1 MFMKG
6 CKMYKTKKGDVYLF
20 EIYDD
25 YIALYVNNGLR
36 EKKAYNGSMIRAIKE
51 MIQNDGEEIKKIV
64 DKYCV

>member
-1 MFMKG
+1 MKG

-51 MIQNDGEEIKKIV
+51 MIQNDSEEIKKVV

>member
-36 EKKAYNGSMIRAIKE
+36 EKKAYKGSMIRAIKE
-51 MIQNDGEEIKKIV
+51 MIQNDGEEIKKVV

>member
-1 MFMKG
+1 MKG

>member
-1 MFMKG
+1 
-6 CKMYKTKKGDVYLF
+6 MYKTKKGDVYLF

-36 EKKAYNGSMIRAIKE
+36 EKKAYKGSMIRAIKE

>member
-1 MFMKG
+1 
-6 CKMYKTKKGDVYLF
+6 MYKTKRGDVYLF

-36 EKKAYNGSMIRAIKE
+36 EKKAYNGSIIRAIKE

>member
-1 MFMKG
+1 
-6 CKMYKTKKGDVYLF
+6 MYKTKKGDVYLF

>member
-1 MFMKG
+1 MKG
-6 CKMYKTKKGDVYLF
+6 CKMYKTKRGDVYLF

-36 EKKAYNGSMIRAIKE
+36 EKKAYNGSIIRAIKE
-51 MIQNDGEEIKKIV
+51 MIQNDDEEIKKVV

>member
-1 MFMKG
+1 MKG
-6 CKMYKTKKGDVYLF
+6 CKMYKTKRGDVYLF

-36 EKKAYNGSMIRAIKE
+36 EKKAYNGSIIRAIKE

>member
-1 MFMKG
+1 MKG
-6 CKMYKTKKGDVYLF
+6 CKMYKTKRGDVYLF

-51 MIQNDGEEIKKIV
+51 MIQNDGEEIKKVV